1 VRSCFITLGFAI
13 LGLLGIGLMEIASA
27 SAPECIKDGVSTL
40 YYVKKQSI
48 AMGLGLIAAG
58 FLVFFDYHNWRDWRA
73 LSWVAYGAIVI
84 LLIAVLFTDGS
95 HGSKRWVE
103 LGRFQFQPSEV
114 AKFLGVIL
122 VAVAIDK
129 IGWKLKLFWKGLF
142 PILAGIGLVA
152 ALIFKEPDYG
162 AGVIFLGLTGLMLW
176 IGGAKLRHLLVI
188 GLIAVAAIA
197 IMVGSDDN
205 RVRRINESLQKDS
218 YGYQVN
224 NSIVAI
230 REGGYTGRGHGNSLQ
245 KWQYLPEAHTDY
257 IFAIGAEEGGMVF
270 TIIVAT
276 LYALLLG
283 VGMRI
288 AYHADRLGKM
298 IAYGMTFLL
307 TAQAVA
313 NMAVVSGW
321 GFSKGLAMPF
331 LSYGGSNVIVAC
343 MAVGMIFS
351 VGLRIELPRAR
362 IRGKINKSIFY
373 KGGR

>member
-1 VRSCFITLGFAI
+1 
-13 LGLLGIGLMEIASA
+13 
-27 SAPECIKDGVSTL
+27 
-40 YYVKKQSI
+40 
-48 AMGLGLIAAG
+48 
-58 FLVFFDYHNWRDWRA
+58 
-73 LSWVAYGAIVI
+73 
-84 LLIAVLFTDGS
+84 
-95 HGSKRWVE
+95 
-103 LGRFQFQPSEV
+103 
-114 AKFLGVIL
+114 
-122 VAVAIDK
+122 
-129 IGWKLKLFWKGLF
+129 
-142 PILAGIGLVA
+142 
-152 ALIFKEPDYG
+152 
-162 AGVIFLGLTGLMLW
+162 MLW

-351 VGLRIELPRAR
+351 VGLRIELPR
-362 IRGKINKSIFY
+362 GKIKGKIKKPILF